1 MLKET
6 PVPFSRVQAVDGPRM
21 RLSQIAN
28 GMVRRRNA
36 CSGLTTGKQVVSYPA
51 APPIAKQGERRAA
64 PPGTRLSEGFCL
76 FGEAKKR
83 GDKI

>member
-1 MLKET
+1 M
-6 PVPFSRVQAVDGPRM
+6 SHD
-21 RLSQIAN
+21 AN

>member
-1 MLKET
+1 M
-6 PVPFSRVQAVDGPRM
+6 
-21 RLSQIAN
+21 IAN

-36 CSGLTTGKQVVSYPA
+36 CSGTHHREQVVSCPA
-51 APPIAKQGERRAA
+51 APPIAQQGERRAA
-64 PPGTRLSEGFCL
+64 PPDFCL